1 MTKPKTRYPI
11 ESFGPELL
19 ALLQKAG
26 RSIEPVEL
34 SFEKRRDA
42 ESLRARLH
50 TLRSKM
56 REQDHPEFHVA
67 ARVKI
72 SIIADEQGPS
82 GRDKPARM
90 ILRQRDS
97 EFASIIRDQANIN
110 TSLDRDP
117 LDDFPSPSNKEDPEQ

>member
-1 MTKPKTRYPI
+1 MTRPKTRYPI

-26 RSIEPVEL
+26 RSIEPVTL
-34 SFEKRRDA
+34 SFERRRDA

-72 SIIADEQGPS
+72 SIFAEQQGPA
-82 GRDKPARM
+82 GRDKPAKM
-90 ILRQRDS
+90 VLRQRDS
-97 EFASIIRDQANIN
+97 EFASIIREQAQVD
-110 TSLDRDP
+110 TALDHDP
-117 LDDFPSPSNKEDPEQ
+117 LDDFPSPSNEEPEK